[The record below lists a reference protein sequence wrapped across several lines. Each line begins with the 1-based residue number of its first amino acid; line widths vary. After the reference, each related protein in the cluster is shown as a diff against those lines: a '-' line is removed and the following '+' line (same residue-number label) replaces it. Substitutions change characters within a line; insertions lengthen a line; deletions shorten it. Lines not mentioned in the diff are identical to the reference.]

1 MKTKCNHYIEIYS
14 IVLCMTTTEM
24 IQYLYSYLY
33 LLIDIWHGALWVVP
47 FCHVVTAALSI
58 FFICSGSL

>member
-1 MKTKCNHYIEIYS
+1 
-14 IVLCMTTTEM
+14 MTTTEM